1 MKNILVLINL
11 SAGAERIAKLS
22 LKVAQQL
29 NANLLLCNVF
39 ELPVCKPLAYA
50 GFDDVHDITEEKAY
64 TSIEELAD
72 TLKAHYYYEQRN
84 DTYHPKISCIHTTVF
99 NSDKIKD
106 LVIENQVNMII
117 TGTHDLLEL
126 NTSGLLYVINK
137 ANCPVMVIP
146 ENVNF
151 STLDSAAYL
160 TDLRYCDVEV
170 VRFLKQ
176 FNAKIFVTHVS
187 SSGIPDME
195 DAYAQSL
202 LTDAVA
208 NRVAYNKL
216 FLRNIKGA
224 NRKKDLEVVTT
235 TAAIQLFTIVNR
247 KHYVLERFLS
257 DTNDTRRNY
266 HNVPLLIMP
275 YPNWHMA

>member
-39 ELPVCKPLAYA
+39 ELPVSKPLAYA
-50 GFDDVHDITEEKAY
+50 GYDDMHNHAEEKPY
-64 TSIEELAD
+64 TSIDELAD
-72 TLKAHYYYEQRN
+72 NLKTHYYYEHRN
-84 DTYHPKISCIHTTVF
+84 ATHHPKINRLQNIVF

-106 LVIENQVNMII
+106 IVAENQVNMII

-126 NTSGLLYVINK
+126 NNSGLLYVINK
-137 ANCPVMVIP
+137 ANCPVLVIP
-146 ENVNF
+146 ADVNF
-151 STLDSAAYL
+151 NTLDSTAYL

-170 VRFLKQ
+170 VRFLRD

-202 LTDAVA
+202 LTDAIA
-208 NRVAYNKL
+208 NRVGYNKL
-216 FLRNIKGA
+216 FLRNIKGV

-235 TAAIQLFTIVNR
+235 TEAIQFFTIVNR

-257 DTNDTRRNY
+257 DTGDARRNY
-266 HNVPLLIMP
+266 HSVPLLIMP
-275 YPNWHMA
+275 YPNWYQA